1 MQIKT
6 SATLTFQTKQIAA
19 GGFGK
24 VFMVTNVQDQSV
36 AAVKTQS
43 CGKNKKGV
51 SELLWEVYVMAAF
64 GASRHCPRLIG
75 YMENESMD
83 MIVMELL
90 GPTIRDIEAK
100 LNWKPMPPGY
110 AALIGRQCLSAVRDL
125 HECYFIHRDIKPE
138 NFAFGMG
145 DKCRR
150 IYLIDFGMT
159 KRYRLN
165 DGRLLPQRR
174 GNGFRGTI
182 LYASERAH
190 RREELGA
197 ADDLMSLFYVIVEM
211 FAGKLPWYQ
220 ESDVIKVQQMKADYT
235 LSELTA
241 SVGDQMKQFANY
253 VTSLRWNE
261 YYRLLNFGNWI
272 AFRYDVRPDYWK
284 LDKLLKLIMIEHGVQ
299 LATNIS
305 WDQLLDEKDDINNKK
320 KQAAHK

>member
-1 MQIKT
+1 MSPTKA
-6 SATLTFQTKQIAA
+6 SASLKLNTLINDTWLVTKQIAA

-253 VTSLRWNE
+253 VTSLR
-261 YYRLLNFGNWI
+261 
-272 AFRYDVRPDYWK
+272 YDVRPDYWK